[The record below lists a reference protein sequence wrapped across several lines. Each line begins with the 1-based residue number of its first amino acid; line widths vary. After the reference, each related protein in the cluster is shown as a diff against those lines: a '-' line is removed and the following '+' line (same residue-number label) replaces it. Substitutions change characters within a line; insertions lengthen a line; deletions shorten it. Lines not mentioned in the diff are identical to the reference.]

1 MAFGLLW
8 YALAFLAIVRT
19 ATTPSAVFMRA
30 GSNKVVWLVLPL
42 IFGFLGAA
50 YFYMFVSPRLSVAS
64 EALTQLS

>member
-1 MAFGLLW
+1 
-8 YALAFLAIVRT
+8 VRT

-42 IFGFLGAA
+42 LFGFLAA
-50 YFYMFVSPRLSVAS
+50 GYFYMFVSPRLTVAS